1 MSSAS
6 NLLHALRPLLATA
19 LLAAAACSSSD
30 SGAGPQS
37 VEGKSPDGTVEMT
50 QLQAAY
56 IGSGSGGHGTLF
68 YKGQAYNFNVGGV
81 GIGGIG
87 VSTIDAKGEVYGL
100 QNVLQFPGTY
110 AQGRYGFAIGTMS
123 AGDLWMKN
131 ENGVVMHLKAKREGL
146 MLSLG
151 GDAVAITMTQ

>member
-1 MSSAS
+1 MASA
-6 NLLHALRPLLATA
+6 NKVVHMFRPLLTAA

-30 SGAGPQS
+30 PGAGPQT

-50 QLQAAY
+50 QVHAAY

-68 YKGQAYNFNVGGV
+68 YKGQSYTFNVGGV

-100 QNVLQFPGTY
+100 QNVLQFAGTY
-110 AQGRYGFAIGTMS
+110 AQGRYGFAIGTLS

-131 ENGVVMHLKAKREGL
+131 ENGVVLHLKAKREGL

>member
-1 MSSAS
+1 MSTARK
-6 NLLHALRPLLATA
+6 LLHTLHPLLVTA
-19 LLAAAACSSSD
+19 LLAAACSSSD
-30 SGAGPQS
+30 SGAGPKS

-56 IGSGSGGHGTLF
+56 IGAGSGGHGTLF
-68 YKGQAYNFNVGGV
+68 YKGQSYAFNVGGV

-100 QNVLQFPGTY
+100 QNALQFPGTY

>member
-1 MSSAS
+1 MAS
-6 NLLHALRPLLATA
+6 TSKLVVRTLRPLLVMA
-19 LLAAAACSSSD
+19 LLATAACASSD
-30 SGAGPQS
+30 SAGPKT
-37 VEGKSPDGTVEMT
+37 VEGKLPDGTVEMT

-68 YKGQAYNFNVGGV
+68 YKGQSYTFDVGGV
-81 GIGGIG
+81 GIGGVG
-87 VSTIDAKGEVYGL
+87 VSTIDAQGEVYGL

-131 ENGVVMHLKAKREGL
+131 ENGVVLHLKAKRTGL

>member
-1 MSSAS
+1 MFSARKP
-6 NLLHALRPLLATA
+6 LHTLHPLLVTA

-30 SGAGPQS
+30 SAGPQS
-37 VEGKSPDGTVEMT
+37 IEGKSPDGTVEMT

-68 YKGQAYNFNVGGV
+68 YKGQSYTFNVGGV

-100 QNVLQFPGTY
+100 QNALQFPGTY

-131 ENGVVMHLKAKREGL
+131 ENGVVMHLKAERSGL

-151 GDAVAITMTQ
+151 GDVMHVSLK

>member
-1 MSSAS
+1 MSSTRKLVHTLR
-6 NLLHALRPLLATA
+6 LLLVTA
-19 LLAAAACSSSD
+19 LLTAAACSSSD
-30 SGAGPQS
+30 SAGPKT
-37 VEGKSPDGTVEMT
+37 VEGKLPDGTVEMT
-50 QLQAAY
+50 QLHAAY
-56 IGSGSGGHGTLF
+56 IGSGSGGHGRLID
-68 YKGQAYNFNVGGV
+68 KGQSYTFDVGGV

-87 VSTIDAKGEVYGL
+87 VSSIDAQGEVYGL

-131 ENGVVMHLKAKREGL
+131 ENGVVLHLKAKRTGL

>member
-1 MSSAS
+1 MPGYGRRIDFSGARRANFYGRSRERNAMFSATKP
-6 NLLHALRPLLATA
+6 LHTLHPLLMTV

-30 SGAGPQS
+30 SAGPKT

-68 YKGQAYNFNVGGV
+68 YKGQSYTFNVGGV

-87 VSTIDAKGEVYGL
+87 VSTIDAKG
-100 QNVLQFPGTY
+100 
-110 AQGRYGFAIGTMS
+110 
-123 AGDLWMKN
+123 
-131 ENGVVMHLKAKREGL
+131 
-146 MLSLG
+146 
-151 GDAVAITMTQ
+151 